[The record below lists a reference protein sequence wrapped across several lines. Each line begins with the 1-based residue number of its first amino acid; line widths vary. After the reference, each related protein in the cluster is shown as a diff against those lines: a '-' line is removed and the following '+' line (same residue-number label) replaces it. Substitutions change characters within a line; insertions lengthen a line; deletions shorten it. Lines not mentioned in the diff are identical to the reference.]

1 MRLVAGAESLSTRH
15 AHETPK
21 GGGARIM
28 TGRMKPHDIGM
39 SNHDRSTS
47 KPEPEELEED
57 FETPD

>member
-1 MRLVAGAESLSTRH
+1 
-15 AHETPK
+15 
-21 GGGARIM
+21 
-28 TGRMKPHDIGM
+28 MKPHDIGM